1 MEAVRQIRAIGI
13 DRLAA
18 YSASPNRMSK
28 AAFAKLKSHIA
39 RTGNYEPVVVRN
51 HSGRTGCFE
60 IINGRHRVEALR
72 QLGHASADC
81 VVWDVDDDEILV
93 LSGTLNRLG
102 GRDDLGKKSE
112 LIKRLCERFDVR
124 QLAAKLPDS
133 ARTIER
139 LRDLQKQ
146 PPATVKKAKAFL
158 NPVMFFLT
166 DDQKCTVDAVL
177 AEAIKSNT
185 GDTTA
190 QKKARAF
197 ASICRDYL
205 EKQETRI

>member
-1 MEAVRQIRAIGI
+1 MEALRQIRAIGI
-13 DRLAA
+13 DRLAGHPA
-18 YSASPNRMSK
+18 NPNRMSK
-28 AAFAKLKSHIA
+28 AAFGKLKSHIE
-39 RTGNYEPVVVRN
+39 RTGNYEPVVVRR
-51 HSGRTGCFE
+51 HRGRAGCFE

-72 QLGHASADC
+72 ELGYVSADC
-81 VVWDVDDDEILV
+81 VVWDVDDDEVLV

-112 LIKRLCERFDVR
+112 LIKGLCERFDVR

-166 DDQKCTVDAVL
+166 DDQKRTVDAVL
-177 AEAIKSNT
+177 AEAVKSNAGET
-185 GDTTA
+185 MA

-197 ASICRDYL
+197 ASICRNYL
-205 EKQETRI
+205 EKQETCI